1 MPAANANVVTLDNL
15 SQKLPP
21 WRPDEQ
27 NHLFAVVDMGSNGIR
42 FSITSLA
49 PPRTRLL
56 DPVYTAREA
65 LSLFDALTPSADG
78 LVFPAATIVTVASAI
93 ARFHHLAVSHDVP
106 PEHILVL
113 ATEAMRRAANAPDM
127 LDAIADA
134 TGGLTVSILDP
145 PVETLLG
152 AVMGSRSGLGG
163 IPGGALFLDLG
174 GGSVQMT
181 WVDTSAQDYEMEA
194 ALAGGSLPYGAAKLM
209 RVLQENP
216 EHVQAAET
224 AKLSD
229 GLRDLFARLCARFP
243 ALEAIRAANEEGEQ
257 QQQQQQQE
265 KPLVDV
271 YMCGG
276 GFRGYGSM
284 LMHDDPISPYPI
296 SSSNTYAV
304 RGSRFKDTGRML
316 QLNASY
322 EGKIFG
328 LSKRRRQQFPAI
340 VAVVDAFVQAVP
352 YLGWVTFC
360 GGSNRQGA
368 LMMKLPREIRES
380 NPLDVLAN
388 LKEDD
393 GGAERQVFQAI
404 LSKLADSLPPS
415 LAPAIPTIFTTGA
428 GTLFVREIWRRTG
441 HDADANTSFAL
452 HHAVSRDTDCPGL
465 THLVRALV
473 GVGIAARWG
482 GGLGPLDAQLH
493 KGLQGILDGRAAG
506 AAFWAQYLGAV
517 AGVLAAVFP
526 VLPRLADEVLGAIS
540 FESRVEQRQGK
551 KDRVLV
557 EIGLAS
563 EYARRINEEDLVD
576 QFNSAA
582 KLTANKAFAKA
593 ISAQIVIQS

>member
-1 MPAANANVVTLDNL
+1 MPVSNANAVTLENL
-15 SQKLPP
+15 SQRLPP

-56 DPVYTAREA
+56 DPVYSAREA
-65 LSLFDALTPSADG
+65 ISLFDALTPSAEG
-78 LVFPAATIVTVASAI
+78 PVFPAATIEAVASAI

-106 PEHILVL
+106 PEHIMVL
-113 ATEAMRRAANAPDM
+113 ATEAMRRAVNAPEM
-127 LDAIADA
+127 LDAIATA
-134 TGGLTVSILDP
+134 TGGLSVSILDP

-152 AVMGSRSGLGG
+152 AVMGSRSGLVGV
-163 IPGGALFLDLG
+163 PGGALFLDLG

-181 WVDTSAQDYEMEA
+181 WVDTSAQGYEMEA

-209 RVLQENP
+209 RVLQEHP

-224 AKLSD
+224 AKLRD
-229 GLRDLFARLCARFP
+229 GLRDLFAGLCARFP
-243 ALEAIRAANEEGEQ
+243 ALEAIRAANERG
-257 QQQQQQQE
+257 QQE
-265 KPLVDV
+265 KLVDV

-284 LMHDDPISPYPI
+284 LMHDDPVSPYPI

-304 RGSRFKDTGRML
+304 RGSRFKETGRLL
-316 QLNASY
+316 QMNASY

-340 VAVVDAFVQAVP
+340 VAVVDAFVSAVP
-352 YLGWVTFC
+352 FLGWVTFC

-380 NPLDVLAN
+380 NPLDVLAS
-388 LKEDD
+388 LKDD
-393 GGAERQVFQAI
+393 AERQVFRAV
-404 LSKLADSLPPS
+404 LSKLADSLPPN
-415 LAPAIPTIFTTGA
+415 LAHVPTVFTTGA
-428 GTLFVREIWRRTG
+428 GTLFVREIWRRHG
-441 HDADANTSFAL
+441 HDADANTSSAL
-452 HHAVSRDTDCPGL
+452 HDAVSRDTDCPGL
-465 THLVRALV
+465 THLVRALLGL
-473 GVGIAARWG
+473 GVAARWG

-493 KGLQGILDGRAAG
+493 RGLQGILDDRAAG

-526 VLPRLADEVLGAIS
+526 VLPRLASEVVSAI
-540 FESRVEQRQGK
+540 R
-551 KDRVLV
+551 
-557 EIGLAS
+557 
-563 EYARRINEEDLVD
+563 
-576 QFNSAA
+576 
-582 KLTANKAFAKA
+582 
-593 ISAQIVIQS
+593 

>member
-1 MPAANANVVTLDNL
+1 MLTLAAT
-15 SQKLPP
+15 
-21 WRPDEQ
+21 
-27 NHLFAVVDMGSNGIR
+27 SNGIR

-65 LSLFDALTPSADG
+65 ISLFDALTLSADG
-78 LVFPAATIVTVASAI
+78 LVFPAATIESVASAI
-93 ARFHHLAVSHDVP
+93 ARFHSLAVSHDVP
-106 PEHILVL
+106 PEHIMVL
-113 ATEAMRRAANAPDM
+113 ATEAMRRAVNAPDM
-127 LDAIADA
+127 LDAIAKA
-134 TGGLTVSILDP
+134 TGGLSVSILDP

-163 IPGGALFLDLG
+163 VPGGALFLDLG

-216 EHVQAAET
+216 EHVQAEET
-224 AKLSD
+224 AKLRD

-243 ALEAIRAANEEGEQ
+243 ALEAIRAANETGEE
-257 QQQQQQQE
+257 QQQQQE

-304 RGSRFKDTGRML
+304 RGSRFKETARML
-316 QLNASY
+316 QLNASH

-380 NPLDVLAN
+380 SPLDVLAN
-388 LKEDD
+388 LKDD
-393 GGAERQVFQAI
+393 AERQVFQAI
-404 LSKLADSLPPS
+404 LSKLADSLPPD
-415 LAPAIPTIFTTGA
+415 LTPAIPTIFTTGS
-428 GTLFVREIWRRTG
+428 GTLFVREIWRRSG
-441 HDADANTSFAL
+441 HDADANSSFAL
-452 HHAVSRDTDCPGL
+452 HDAVSRDTDCPGL
-465 THLVRALV
+465 THLVRALL

-482 GGLGPLDAQLH
+482 GGLGPLDALLH
-493 KGLQGILDGRAAG
+493 KGLQGILDDRAAG

-526 VLPRLADEVLGAIS
+526 VLPRLAS
-540 FESRVEQRQGK
+540 
-551 KDRVLV
+551 
-557 EIGLAS
+557 EIVGGI
-563 EYARRINEEDLVD
+563 R
-576 QFNSAA
+576 
-582 KLTANKAFAKA
+582 
-593 ISAQIVIQS
+593 

>member
-1 MPAANANVVTLDNL
+1 MPAANANVVTLENL
-15 SQKLPP
+15 SEKLPP
-21 WRPDEQ
+21 WRPDGE

-65 LSLFDALTPSADG
+65 ISLFDALTLSADG
-78 LVFPAATIVTVASAI
+78 LVFPAATIESVASAI
-93 ARFHHLAVSHDVP
+93 ARFHSLAVSHDVP
-106 PEHILVL
+106 PEHIMVL
-113 ATEAMRRAANAPDM
+113 ATEAMRRAVNAPDM
-127 LDAIADA
+127 LDAIAKA
-134 TGGLTVSILDP
+134 TGGLSVSILDP

-163 IPGGALFLDLG
+163 VPGGALFLDLG

-216 EHVQAAET
+216 EHVQAEET
-224 AKLSD
+224 AKLRD

-243 ALEAIRAANEEGEQ
+243 ALEAIRAANETGEE
-257 QQQQQQQE
+257 QQQQQE

-304 RGSRFKDTGRML
+304 RGSRFKETARML
-316 QLNASY
+316 QLNASH

-380 NPLDVLAN
+380 SPLDVLAN
-388 LKEDD
+388 LKDD
-393 GGAERQVFQAI
+393 AERQVFQAI
-404 LSKLADSLPPS
+404 LSKLADSLPPD
-415 LAPAIPTIFTTGA
+415 LTPAIPTIFTTGS
-428 GTLFVREIWRRTG
+428 GTLFVREIWRRSG
-441 HDADANTSFAL
+441 HDADANSSFAL
-452 HHAVSRDTDCPGL
+452 HDAVSRDTDCPGL
-465 THLVRALV
+465 THLVRALL

-482 GGLGPLDAQLH
+482 GGLGPLDALLH
-493 KGLQGILDGRAAG
+493 KGLQGILDDRAAG

-526 VLPRLADEVLGAIS
+526 VLPRLASEIVGGIS
-540 FESRVEQRQGK
+540 FESRVEQRKGK
-551 KDRVLV
+551 KDRLWVK
-557 EIGLAS
+557 IGLAS
-563 EYARRINEEDLVD
+563 EYARGINEEDLID
-576 QFNSAA
+576 RINSAA
-582 KLTANKAFAKA
+582 KLTANKASAKA
-593 ISAQIVIQS
+593 ISAQIVIRP

>member
-1 MPAANANVVTLDNL
+1 MLTPAAT
-15 SQKLPP
+15 
-21 WRPDEQ
+21 
-27 NHLFAVVDMGSNGIR
+27 SNGIR

-65 LSLFDALTPSADG
+65 ISLFDALTPCADG
-78 LVFPAATIVTVASAI
+78 LAFPAATIESVASAI

-106 PEHILVL
+106 PEHIMVL

-134 TGGLTVSILDP
+134 TGGLSVSILDP

-163 IPGGALFLDLG
+163 VPGGALFLDLG

-224 AKLSD
+224 ANLRD
-229 GLRDLFARLCARFP
+229 GLRDLFAQLCARFP
-243 ALEAIRAANEEGEQ
+243 ALEAIRAANEERGEQ
-257 QQQQQQQE
+257 QQQQQQQQE
-265 KPLVDV
+265 RPLVDV

-284 LMHDDPISPYPI
+284 LMHDDPINPYPI

-304 RGSRFKDTGRML
+304 RGSRFKETGRML
-316 QLNASY
+316 QLNASH

-340 VAVVDAFVQAVP
+340 AAVVDAFVQAVP

-388 LKEDD
+388 PKDD
-393 GGAERQVFQAI
+393 AEKQVFQAI
-404 LSKLADSLPPS
+404 LSKLADSLPPD
-415 LAPAIPTIFTTGA
+415 LAPATTTIPTIFTTGA
-428 GTLFVREIWRRTG
+428 GTLFVREIWRRGG
-441 HDADANTSFAL
+441 HDADANASSAL
-452 HHAVSRDTDCPGL
+452 HDAVSRDADCPGL
-465 THLVRALV
+465 THLVRALL

-493 KGLQGILDGRAAG
+493 RGLQGILDDRAAG

-517 AGVLAAVFP
+517 AGALAAVFP
-526 VLPRLADEVLGAIS
+526 VLPRLADEVVGAIS

-557 EIGLAS
+557 KIGLAS
-563 EYARRINEEDLVD
+563 EYARRINQEDLIDRV
-576 QFNSAA
+576 NSAA
-582 KLTANKAFAKA
+582 KLTANKAFAKS
-593 ISAQIVIQS
+593 ISAQIVIKS

>member
-65 LSLFDALTPSADG
+65 ISLFDALTSSADG
-78 LVFPAATIVTVASAI
+78 PVFPAATMEAVASAI

-106 PEHILVL
+106 PEHIMVL
-113 ATEAMRRAANAPDM
+113 ATEAMRRAVNASDM
-127 LDAIADA
+127 LDAIANA
-134 TGGLTVSILDP
+134 TGGLSVSILDP

-163 IPGGALFLDLG
+163 VPGGALFLDLG

-224 AKLSD
+224 AKLRD

-243 ALEAIRAANEEGEQ
+243 ALEAIRAANERGKEEEQ
-257 QQQQQQQE
+257 QHQQQQE
-265 KPLVDV
+265 KLLADV

-284 LMHDDPISPYPI
+284 LMHDDPITPYPI

-304 RGSRFKDTGRML
+304 RGSRFKETGRML

-388 LKEDD
+388 VKDD
-393 GGAERQVFQAI
+393 AESQVFQAI
-404 LSKLADSLPPS
+404 LSKLADSLPPD
-415 LAPAIPTIFTTGA
+415 LDPAVPTIFTTGS
-428 GTLFVREIWRRTG
+428 GTLFVREIWRRSG
-441 HDADANTSFAL
+441 HDADANSSFAL
-452 HHAVSRDTDCPGL
+452 HDAVSRDTDCPGL
-465 THLVRALV
+465 THLVRALLGL
-473 GVGIAARWG
+473 GVAARWG
-482 GGLGPLDAQLH
+482 GALGPLDAQLH
-493 KGLQGILDGRAAG
+493 RGLQGILDDRATG

-526 VLPRLADEVLGAIS
+526 VFPRLASEVVGAIS
-540 FESRVEQRQGK
+540 FESRIEQREGK

-557 EIGLAS
+557 KIGLAS
-563 EYARRINEEDLVD
+563 ECARRINTEDLID
-576 QFNSAA
+576 QVNSAT
-582 KLTANKAFAKA
+582 KLTANKASAKA